1 MSFPF
6 IYFLIDSTL
15 YSIRTIMR
23 KTLVDQFTVP
33 NYIITSY
40 LFRMIL
46 MIPFIIYFWKDY
58 TAPKNLNLVY
68 KNSHIFIILTFIGFI
83 TGFVFTYIIKKTPIS
98 YSIPLSFMLSNIF
111 ITALGIMVLHEKIT
125 NLRIAGLIL
134 GSISLFLLA

>member
-1 MSFPF
+1 MAFPF
-6 IYFLIDSTL
+6 IYFLIDSVL

-40 LFRMIL
+40 LFRMLI

-58 TAPKNLNLVY
+58 TATKNLNLVY
-68 KNSHIFIILTFIGFI
+68 KNSHIFIILTLIGFI

-111 ITALGIMVLHEKIT
+111 ITILGIMVLHEKIT
-125 NLRIAGLIL
+125 NMRIAGLIL

>member
-1 MSFPF
+1 
-6 IYFLIDSTL
+6 
-15 YSIRTIMR
+15 
-23 KTLVDQFTVP
+23 TVP

-40 LFRMIL
+40 LFRMIV

-58 TAPKNLNLVY
+58 TSSKNLNLVY
-68 KNSHIFIILTFIGFI
+68 KNSHIFIILTIIGFI

-111 ITALGIMVLHEKIT
+111 ITTLGIMVLHEKIT
-125 NLRIAGLIL
+125 YTRIAGLIL